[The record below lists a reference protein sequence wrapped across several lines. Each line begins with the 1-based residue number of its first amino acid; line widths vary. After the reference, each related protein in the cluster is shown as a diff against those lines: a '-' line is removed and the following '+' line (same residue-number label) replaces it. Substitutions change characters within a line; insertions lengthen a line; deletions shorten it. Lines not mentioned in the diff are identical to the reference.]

1 MKLSRTW
8 ALADIIIRAHI
19 LNPLWWPRDRRRD
32 HRCDVATVAIPRYL
46 RRYVPAPGTIADM
59 PVKKTRGREKIFTL
73 WLQGEKNAPALVQA
87 CWRSVR
93 KNCPDQDLV
102 ILDEKTLWDYI
113 DLPAEILEKRR
124 RGQIKNAHFADICR
138 VELLYRH
145 GGFWLDSTGF
155 ATAPIPQWIV
165 DADFFVFL
173 AGNVV
178 GSPYSFIQN
187 CFIRGRKGSYLLAA
201 WRQTILNFW
210 MAENREFD
218 YFMHQLMFKALV
230 QNDPVA
236 KQYFDKMPH
245 VDQDPTHAL
254 WWTIANEPY
263 SKKLS
268 DQYTAGA
275 FFQKTTFRSP
285 YAKNPIPG
293 SVADVMINKM
303 YKD

>member
-187 CFIRGRKGSYLLAA
+187 CFIRSRKGSYLLAA

-236 KQYFDKMPH
+236 KQIGRAH
-245 VDQDPTHAL
+245 V
-254 WWTIANEPY
+254 
-263 SKKLS
+263 
-268 DQYTAGA
+268 
-275 FFQKTTFRSP
+275 
-285 YAKNPIPG
+285 
-293 SVADVMINKM
+293 
-303 YKD
+303 